1 MRKVSKGL
9 LVTGFAAL
17 VMSACQDSV
26 SIVQP
31 APPPPP
37 PPPATVEASVTIQG
51 LRTIP
56 GNAPVNPTMVMNDIN
71 VVLNV
76 DEGTETVTQVDL
88 LLDGVAIGCQ
98 QTAGN
103 VAPGEGVSLSA
114 ASDVIECFF
123 DSDAV
128 AGACVGDQLAAAIDN
143 GDYTLGARITTSESL
158 TRDASNDQA
167 ITIGN
172 SDFIVVAHNQGQA
185 IVSGGVTYFGGPED
199 LDGDGTDDNVNS
211 FAACPVS
218 YNGTVVA
225 SMGLQATNG
234 FTAPLDLGSGLG
246 VTDTDT
252 STPFVWVVDS
262 GDNSVVEDDV
272 NTNGLTAG
280 QTVSTAGIILDE
292 NALNVTA
299 QFAGT
304 SMGPLFFDFLAPQ
317 PNTGGV
323 SEVTLDGGSFAASTW
338 YSAGDFGLSFVAENG
353 VGWSFGNGA
362 SVDVGDCSD
371 ADNNDADPSTGFVTV
386 VAGAMAMSD
395 HPEDDWELGG
405 DGFAGADAGG
415 LDCYQAELQALADD
429 LGNAFDLTGLATTI
443 QSLNDYGADFT
454 EPAVTNPRP
463 DATVTVFN
471 PSDISDFGTCVGP
484 LACTMLFDASDPD
497 LVSGDPG
504 SGIDETACNPC
515 NAMINLE
522 LVVTPGGGNDGEDMN
537 VVLAGPPGEYI
548 IDFTASPS
556 GATIPLV
563 DGDYEMLLTLDDLAT
578 PANTGSYTW
587 TFNLDDTP
595 PTHGALNPAP
605 VGAPGGTQA
614 VGIVMTIGG
623 TIDDANIID
632 TATLEIYDST
642 NGTCNDGDDV
652 LLSEGSA
659 AGEVDDNSRDL
670 ENGTNAVA
678 FNETFTV
685 QGPATAS
692 RPVTQRV
699 CWLISAEDEAVL
711 RDGTDTG
718 NSSMLATGVDIAW
731 NP

>member
-1 MRKVSKGL
+1 MRKVTKGL
-9 LVTGFAAL
+9 LGAGFAAL

-128 AGACVGDQLAAAIDN
+128 AGTCVGDQLAAAIDN

-454 EPAVTNPRP
+454 EPAEDDVLPAMDVVLNPSATSDGYLCAVLGDCTVMY
-463 DATVTVFN
+463 DAT
-471 PSDISDFGTCVGP
+471 
-484 LACTMLFDASDPD
+484 DPD
-497 LVSGDPG
+497 LASGDPG
-504 SGIDETACNPC
+504 SGVDAASITADDEGGA
-515 NAMINLE
+515 A
-522 LVVTPGGGNDGEDMN
+522 LVVDITGFPPTVSVDISGLGDGPHVVTNDVPDFATTAN
-537 VVLAGPPGEYI
+537 VHSF
-548 IDFTASPS
+548 D
-556 GATIPLV
+556 IPF
-563 DGDYEMLLTLDDLAT
+563 TLDDTA
-578 PANTGSYTW
+578 
-587 TFNLDDTP
+587 

-614 VGIVMTIGG
+614 VAIVMTIGG
-623 TIDDANIID
+623 TINDANLID
-632 TATLEIYDST
+632 TADLSVYDAGVDVT
-642 NGTCNDGDDV
+642 CGTADDV
-652 LLSEGSA
+652 LLSVGSA
-659 AGEVDDNSRDL
+659 AGEVDRNGIDL
-670 ENGTNAVA
+670 TDGTNSIA

-685 QGPATAS
+685 QGPAAAS

-699 CWLISAEDEAVL
+699 CFRISAEDEAVL
-711 RDGTDTG
+711 KDLTDTG
-718 NSSMLATGVDIAW
+718 NSSILDTGADVLW